1 MQLLKGQRW
10 VRADKEPDQFHFFC
24 FLFLTKETYL
34 LIPVY
39 RNLLIPLRFLEF
51 KNLKFLVKFKIFSK
65 NLNKSALKVVVILAS
80 LRKITELVRWSWISR
95 RSNSLWVIEDQKE
108 EDMSE
113 DHVAGQ
119 NHPVMWVLLQLC
131 FEVTTSGAGPQLG
144 LQTPGTKLE
153 SHLGKCTQVREKRC
167 RMLYDAE
174 KRYRMLY
181 RVGDRCCSFFSR
193 LWLVVSW

>member
-1 MQLLKGQRW
+1 MQLLKGQKW

-24 FLFLTKETYL
+24 FLFFTKETYL

-113 DHVAGQ
+113 DHAAGQ

-153 SHLGKCTQVREKRC
+153 SHLGKCSTLSVHK
-167 RMLYDAE
+167 
-174 KRYRMLY
+174 
-181 RVGDRCCSFFSR
+181 
-193 LWLVVSW
+193 

>member
-24 FLFLTKETYL
+24 FLFFTKETYL

-80 LRKITELVRWSWISR
+80 LRKITELVRWS
-95 RSNSLWVIEDQKE
+95 
-108 EDMSE
+108 
-113 DHVAGQ
+113 
-119 NHPVMWVLLQLC
+119 
-131 FEVTTSGAGPQLG
+131 
-144 LQTPGTKLE
+144 
-153 SHLGKCTQVREKRC
+153 
-167 RMLYDAE
+167 
-174 KRYRMLY
+174 
-181 RVGDRCCSFFSR
+181 
-193 LWLVVSW
+193 